1 MTEQKIPIPYN
12 NILSFVGPRDEYIK
26 LMRSILGCKIFIDDE
41 NVIIRGEDK
50 ALLNANKAIKNFISN
65 LKKGSFKKEDD
76 VLSFITHSMN
86 SQISEDLMI
95 STNTGKIFPRSDG
108 QKQYIQAMNTSE
120 LTICIGPAGTGKTF
134 LAVAKAVELLLT
146 KVVKRI
152 ILTRPAVEAGENLGF
167 LPGDFI
173 EKVQPYL
180 RPLYDSL
187 YMTLSKDKT
196 KKLIELSLIE
206 IAPLAFMRGRTLNDA
221 CIILDEAQNTT
232 PAQMKMF
239 LTRLGKYSKTIVCGD
254 VTQSD
259 LINGKSG
266 LSDISRF
273 LHNIQDIKIVYLTR
287 KDVVRHK
294 LVKDIL
300 RAYEKEDKEYDK
312 KK

>member
-1 MTEQKIPIPYN
+1 MTEQKIPIPHK

-50 ALLNANKAIKNFISN
+50 AVLNANKAIENFISN
-65 LKKGSFKKEDD
+65 LNKCSFKKEDD
-76 VLSFITHSMN
+76 ILYFITHSMN

-95 STNTGKIFPRSDG
+95 STNTGKIFPRSEG

-173 EKVQPYL
+173 EKVLPYL

-196 KKLIELSLIE
+196 KKLIELSIIE

-232 PAQMKMF
+232 PSQMKMF

-259 LINGKSG
+259 LTNGKSG

-273 LHNIQDIKIVYLTR
+273 LNNIQDIKIVYLTR
-287 KDVVRHK
+287 NDVVRHK
-294 LVKDIL
+294 LVKAIL
-300 RAYEKEDKEYDK
+300 KAYEREDK
-312 KK
+312 

>member
-1 MTEQKIPIPYN
+1 MTEQKIPIPHK

-26 LMRSILGCKIFIDDE
+26 LMRSILSCKIFIDDE

-50 ALLNANKAIKNFISN
+50 AVLNANKAIENFISN
-65 LKKGSFKKEDD
+65 LKKCIFKKEDD
-76 VLSFITHSMN
+76 ILYFITHSMN

-95 STNTGKIFPRSDG
+95 STNTGKIFPRSEG

-173 EKVQPYL
+173 EKVLPYL

-196 KKLIELSLIE
+196 KKLIELSIIE

-232 PAQMKMF
+232 PSQMKMF

-259 LINGKSG
+259 LTNGKSG

-273 LHNIQDIKIVYLTR
+273 LNNIQDIKIVYLTR

-294 LVKDIL
+294 LVKAIL
-300 RAYEKEDKEYDK
+300 RAYEREDK
-312 KK
+312 